1 MNPFKRHLC
10 HMITDIKEDLSCS
23 KCELEFLEGYEVGR
37 KSWRYARLS
46 VHIELLNLRIE
57 VLKALG
63 GV

>member
-37 KSWRYARLS
+37 KSLKFAA
-46 VHIELLNLRIE
+46 LNLHISFVELKIE